1 MPIEIRP
8 LAEDHLPAVID
19 FALRAWA
26 PVFAS
31 FEEVL
36 GHRVFERVYPDWRKI
51 QAEAVEQTCRELTE
65 TTWVAV
71 ENGQPLGFVAV
82 VHHRDGATEP
92 NSAEIEMIA
101 VDPAAQRR
109 GIAQTL
115 IDHAL
120 AHMRTTGCALAVVS
134 TGGDPG
140 HAPARAAYEKA
151 GFTAA
156 LPAVR
161 YYRAL

>member
-1 MPIEIRP
+1 MSIAVRP
-8 LAEDHLPAVID
+8 LAESDIPAVVE
-19 FALRAWA
+19 FSLRAWA

-31 FEEVL
+31 FEQAL
-36 GHRVFERVYPDWRKI
+36 GRRIFTHLYPDWRRA
-51 QAEAVEQTCRELTE
+51 QAEAVEHTCRELTA

-71 ENGQPLGFVAV
+71 ENGHPLGFVAV
-82 VHHRDGATEP
+82 LHRRDDPGEP

-109 GIAQTL
+109 GIAGTL
-115 IDHAL
+115 IEVALEHMRRAGFAL
-120 AHMRTTGCALAVVS
+120 ASVS

-151 GFTAA
+151 GFTG
-156 LPAVR
+156 LQQVR
-161 YYRAL
+161 YYQAL

>member
-1 MPIEIRP
+1 MSIEVRA
-8 LAEDHLPAVID
+8 LAESDVAAVVE
-19 FALRAWA
+19 FSLRAWA

-36 GHRVFERVYPDWRKI
+36 GRRVFERVYPDWSRI
-51 QAEAVEQTCRELTE
+51 QADAVAQTCRELTE

-71 ENGQPLGFVAV
+71 ENGQPVGFVAV
-82 VHHRDGATEP
+82 AHHRDGASEP

-109 GIAQTL
+109 GIARVL
-115 IDHAL
+115 IEFALEHMRAAGFAL
-120 AHMRTTGCALAVVS
+120 ASVS

-140 HAPARAAYEKA
+140 HAPARAAYEQA
-151 GFTAA
+151 GFTAFP
-156 LPAVR
+156 LVR
-161 YYRAL
+161 YYQAL

>member
-8 LAEDHLPAVID
+8 LAASDIPAVVE
-19 FALRAWA
+19 FSLRAWA

-31 FEEVL
+31 FEAVL
-36 GHRVFERVYPDWRKI
+36 GRRIFERIYPDWHRI
-51 QAEAVEQTCRELTE
+51 QAAAVEQTCRELTE

-82 VHHRDGATEP
+82 VHHRDGAGEP

-101 VDPAAQRR
+101 VDPDAQRR
-109 GIAQTL
+109 GIARTL
-115 IDHAL
+115 IAFAL
-120 AHMRTTGCALAVVS
+120 AHMRTAGCVLAVVA

-140 HAPARAAYEKA
+140 HAPARAAYEEA
-151 GFTAA
+151 GFTG
-156 LPAVR
+156 LPLVR
-161 YYRAL
+161 YYQEL